1 MNNNSSFHTL
11 NGDKKLS
18 KIERVLWLV
27 LNFFN
32 NKFFPNKS
40 NLSIRQF
47 SPKIHDKDWKLVD
60 LKSSPTRVLSDFF
73 WIKLNWTAIDEE
85 LSGINIL
92 DTGCGNGEYFLKLDQ
107 YSNNCIKSYCGLDIE
122 KKDKWESLKKEN
134 NNIDF
139 NIINSNDLVEHI
151 PKDTNLFISQ
161 SAIEHFDDDLIYF
174 RNIKSH
180 IDKYKNNTI
189 QIHLFPS
196 AACIKK
202 YLWHGIRQY
211 TPRTISKITDIFDD
225 DKTYSVLYKLGGENC
240 NKLHLD
246 YITKP
251 IYLKKID
258 YRDTKYEEYVHG
270 LKNAIKY
277 DLVENGNPSFYA
289 LVIHSHYNTK
299 VFDKM
304 NSLGNI

>member
-1 MNNNSSFHTL
+1 MP
-11 NGDKKLS
+11 GK
-18 KIERVLWLV
+18 
-27 LNFFN
+27 
-32 NKFFPNKS
+32 
-40 NLSIRQF
+40 
-47 SPKIHDKDWKLVD
+47 
-60 LKSSPTRVLSDFF
+60 
-73 WIKLNWTAIDEE
+73 
-85 LSGINIL
+85 
-92 DTGCGNGEYFLKLDQ
+92 
-107 YSNNCIKSYCGLDIE
+107 
-122 KKDKWESLKKEN
+122 
-134 NNIDF
+134 
-139 NIINSNDLVEHI
+139 SNDLVEHI

-251 IYLKKID
+251 IYLKKI
-258 YRDTKYEEYVHG
+258 
-270 LKNAIKY
+270 
-277 DLVENGNPSFYA
+277 EN
-289 LVIHSHYNTK
+289 
-299 VFDKM
+299 
-304 NSLGNI
+304 